1 MSAIKIDGMTCG
13 ACVKTIESALSGFV
27 DPKDFAIDLDLGI
40 AHFNDTIDT
49 NEVLSRINNSGY
61 SASLI
66 DSSKQIEI
74 PKDKEQS
81 AFDLVPLYIIL
92 SYIYNYINSFLC
104 PLLGT
109 IKYHF
114 GTNILHI

>member
-49 NEVLSRINNSGY
+49 NEVL
-61 SASLI
+61 
-66 DSSKQIEI
+66 QE
-74 PKDKEQS
+74 
-81 AFDLVPLYIIL
+81 
-92 SYIYNYINSFLC
+92 
-104 PLLGT
+104 
-109 IKYHF
+109 
-114 GTNILHI
+114 